1 MKQIHILL
9 IEDNLGDITLIKEYI
24 DAQFSSS
31 YITVARNYCESLVII
46 SDTTTAFDI
55 ILLDLNL
62 PDKNGELLVKEII
75 VNEKIKC
82 PIIILTGYRDMGFSI
97 KSISLG
103 ISDYLLKDELTSGML
118 YKSII
123 YAIERSA
130 SKLKLKESE
139 SKFSLFFNLS
149 PQPKWVYSLVTSKF
163 INVNEAA
170 IKHYGYTEQE
180 FLKMGL
186 VDLHVPEERKQ
197 ISKRIKYVFSKK
209 LSLSGSFRQ
218 IKKSGEEIDV
228 EVYSTFLIIDERPCW
243 TVIAIDV
250 TEKNMTEIKLTQ
262 AIIKTQED
270 ERFAI
275 GSELH
280 DNICQILVSSM
291 LNLSSIKSS
300 LNEDKAAILSHGMSN
315 IKLATTEIR
324 NISHRL
330 APAFFDDMNLKES
343 LMQLL
348 SSINL
353 TGKFET
359 HLTFGK
365 EVSSINLKRDLQ
377 INFYRIT
384 QEQLN
389 NILKYAKASIIHVS
403 LSIVLGDLRFEI
415 SDNGVGFDEYNVCK
429 GIGFANMSRRANL
442 FSGRFKVES
451 SPNNG
456 CKVII
461 TIPSHQLT

>member
-1 MKQIHILL
+1 
-9 IEDNLGDITLIKEYI
+9 
-24 DAQFSSS
+24 
-31 YITVARNYCESLVII
+31 
-46 SDTTTAFDI
+46 
-55 ILLDLNL
+55 
-62 PDKNGELLVKEII
+62 
-75 VNEKIKC
+75 
-82 PIIILTGYRDMGFSI
+82 
-97 KSISLG
+97 
-103 ISDYLLKDELTSGML
+103 
-118 YKSII
+118 
-123 YAIERSA
+123 
-130 SKLKLKESE
+130 
-139 SKFSLFFNLS
+139 
-149 PQPKWVYSLVTSKF
+149 
-163 INVNEAA
+163 
-170 IKHYGYTEQE
+170 
-180 FLKMGL
+180 
-186 VDLHVPEERKQ
+186 
-197 ISKRIKYVFSKK
+197 
-209 LSLSGSFRQ
+209 
-218 IKKSGEEIDV
+218 
-228 EVYSTFLIIDERPCW
+228 
-243 TVIAIDV
+243 
-250 TEKNMTEIKLTQ
+250 MTEIKLTQ

-353 TGKFET
+353 TEKFET

-461 TIPSHQLT
+461 TIPSHQIT